1 MDTVIVGIEASERAF
16 DALALARQ
24 LADPSAR
31 LVLVCA
37 YPADPV
43 VTGDGGGR
51 YARALLA
58 DAEATLARVC
68 DSASIE
74 TLAIADP
81 HPSRAL
87 ARIALD
93 RCAALIVVG
102 STHTGRLRRVV
113 PGSTSERLLACSPCP
128 VAIAPHGYSKRTQP
142 ITLMTCAF
150 DATPDA
156 RRALQLA
163 AQFAERLSARLL
175 VMRVVE
181 APNPIEATL
190 ATEPAAAAALR
201 RIRDQDAAQAHQAVA
216 ELDASLDAEAI
227 VVRGNAFDELRRATS
242 ATDLV
247 VIGSRGYGP
256 LRGALSGSLS
266 GRVIRE
272 AGCPLLLVPPMA
284 RSRPAGRGSS
294 KGGVEVGAAAKQ

>member
-1 MDTVIVGIEASERAF
+1 MDTVIVGVESSERAF

-43 VTGDGGGR
+43 VTGDGGAR
-51 YARALLA
+51 YARALRA

-74 TLAIADP
+74 TLAIANP

-87 ARIALD
+87 ARMALD
-93 RCAALIVVG
+93 RSATLIVVG
-102 STHTGRLRRVV
+102 STHTGPLRRVV
-113 PGSTSERLLACSPCP
+113 PGSTGERLLACSPCP
-128 VAIAPHGYSKRTQP
+128 VAIAPQRYSKRTQP
-142 ITLMTCAF
+142 IALVTCAF

-156 RRALQLA
+156 RRALQHA
-163 AQFAERLSARLL
+163 AQLAERLSARLL
-175 VMRVVE
+175 VIRVVK
-181 APNPIEATL
+181 ASNPIQATL
-190 ATEPAAAAALR
+190 ATDPAAAAALR
-201 RIRDQDAAQAHQAVA
+201 RILDYDTAQAHQAVA

-227 VVRGNAFDELRRATS
+227 VVRGNAFDELRRATW
-242 ATDLV
+242 ATDLA

-256 LRGALSGSLS
+256 LHGALSGSLS
-266 GRVIRE
+266 GRLIRE
-272 AGCPLLLVPPMA
+272 AGCPLLLVPPTA
-284 RSRPAGRGSS
+284 RGHAAARGRSQAA
-294 KGGVEVGAAAKQ
+294 VEVSAAVKQ